1 MLRRRGLLSEAVSAV
16 FARLFSEEAAD
27 YISCGHL
34 SDNLPSAQLQQK
46 LMVTHLL
53 TEHFL
58 FENQEIEAIES
69 ILTK

>member
-1 MLRRRGLLSEAVSAV
+1 MSEAVSAV
-16 FARLFSEEAAD
+16 FARLFSEED

-46 LMVTHLL
+46 LGFSHLL
-53 TEHFL
+53 AEHFL
-58 FENQEIEAIES
+58 FENQEIETIES

>member
-1 MLRRRGLLSEAVSAV
+1 MSEAVSAV
-16 FARLFSEEAAD
+16 FARLVSEED

-34 SDNLPSAQLQQK
+34 SYNLPSAQLQQK

-53 TEHFL
+53 TEHVL
-58 FENQEIEAIES
+58 FENQEIEAIEN

>member
-1 MLRRRGLLSEAVSAV
+1 MSEAVSAV
-16 FARLFSEEAAD
+16 FDRLFSEEAAD

-34 SDNLPSAQLQQK
+34 SYNLPSAQLQQK

-53 TEHFL
+53 TEHVL
-58 FENQEIEAIES
+58 FENQKIEAIEN

>member
-1 MLRRRGLLSEAVSAV
+1 MLRRRGFLSEAVSAV
-16 FARLFSEEAAD
+16 FARLVSEEAAD

-34 SDNLPSAQLQQK
+34 GDNMPSAQLQQK

-58 FENQEIEAIES
+58 FENQEIEAIEN

>member
-1 MLRRRGLLSEAVSAV
+1 MLRRRGFLSEAVSAV
-16 FARLFSEEAAD
+16 FTRLFSD
-27 YISCGHL
+27 YISCGYL

>member
-1 MLRRRGLLSEAVSAV
+1 MSEAVSAV
-16 FARLFSEEAAD
+16 FARFFSEED

>member
-1 MLRRRGLLSEAVSAV
+1 MSEAVSAV
-16 FARLFSEEAAD
+16 FARLFSEED

>member
-1 MLRRRGLLSEAVSAV
+1 MSEAVSVV
-16 FARLFSEEAAD
+16 FARLFSDEAAD

-34 SDNLPSAQLQQK
+34 SYNLPSAQLQQK
-46 LMVTHLL
+46 LGFTHLL
-53 TEHFL
+53 TEHVL

>member
-1 MLRRRGLLSEAVSAV
+1 MSEAVSAV

-27 YISCGHL
+27 FSCGHL
-34 SDNLPSAQLQQK
+34 SYNLPFAQLQQK
-46 LMVTHLL
+46 LMVTRLL